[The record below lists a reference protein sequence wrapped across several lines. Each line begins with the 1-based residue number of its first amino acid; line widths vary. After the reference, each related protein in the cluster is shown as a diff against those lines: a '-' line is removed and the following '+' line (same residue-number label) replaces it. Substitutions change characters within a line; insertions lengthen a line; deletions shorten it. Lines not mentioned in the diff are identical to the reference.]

1 MIIVVSCCPA
11 ILQAHVP
18 KHFHDFTDT
27 EISSALHISATLC
40 SQVAFFLFCFVFCGS
55 QFECTLLPQSIR
67 LAHSV
72 CQNFNL

>member
-40 SQVAFFLFCFVFCGS
+40 SQVAFFCFVLFFVAVS
-55 QFECTLLPQSIR
+55 LS
-67 LAHSV
+67 AHY
-72 CQNFNL
+72 FPRALD